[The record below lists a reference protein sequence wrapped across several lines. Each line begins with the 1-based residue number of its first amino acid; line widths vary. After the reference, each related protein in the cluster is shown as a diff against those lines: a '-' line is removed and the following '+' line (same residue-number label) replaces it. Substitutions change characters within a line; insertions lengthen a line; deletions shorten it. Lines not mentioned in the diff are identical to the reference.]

1 MKFQLSS
8 SIKKTSNESWQ
19 SFIGLAMFS
28 EFWYLSF
35 SNQSIS
41 WIYWPLIYSKAQGY
55 FFSYP
60 CGINTHVRFECEEI
74 MKNKSVMWKI
84 LEFYDASA
92 NKTSEP
98 RMLNITISQH
108 FDSLRLLSEWFNID
122 LMTSIFNTEV
132 MKSWV

>member
-1 MKFQLSS
+1 
-8 SIKKTSNESWQ
+8 
-19 SFIGLAMFS
+19 
-28 EFWYLSF
+28 
-35 SNQSIS
+35 
-41 WIYWPLIYSKAQGY
+41 
-55 FFSYP
+55 
-60 CGINTHVRFECEEI
+60 

-132 MKSWV
+132 MKS